1 MLPTKTHLCSTEVE
15 WVIHATRRCLHFY
28 IPWCLPVI
36 FDGKYILTC
45 AIAFKNR
52 RVFNVKVNTQLS
64 QTVFFVCHNPR
75 FSLQAKVVVQL
86 F

>member
-1 MLPTKTHLCSTEVE
+1 MLPIKTHLSSTEVE

-28 IPWCLPVI
+28 IPWFLPVT
-36 FDGKYILTC
+36 FEGKYILTY

-52 RVFNVKVNTQLS
+52 QVFNVKVNTQLS
-64 QTVFFVCHNPR
+64 QTVFFVCHNLR
-75 FSLQAKVVVQL
+75 FSLQAKAVVQL